1 MVALPIHSARRPFV
15 PSCSGM
21 LAPLRRPLNWL
32 APISVDPLQAN
43 SNAQADQ
50 AGRATPAT
58 RTTKAAAAKA
68 RTAAEAGTAK
78 APAANAG
85 TAKAR
90 TAAEATATATAVKAA
105 ATPAAPVGQLGL
117 VDHARS
123 SLWRRSRVCDPG

>member
-1 MVALPIHSARRPFV
+1 
-15 PSCSGM
+15 M

-58 RTTKAAAAKA
+58 RTAKAA
-68 RTAAEAGTAK
+68 
-78 APAANAG
+78 AANAG
-85 TAKAR
+85 TAKAAAANAG
-90 TAAEATATATAVKAA
+90 TAKAAAAAEATATATAVKAA